1 MGKIGGFMAFI
12 EILKAVFIGIIQGVT
27 EWLPVS
33 STGHM
38 IIANEFVKL
47 NIGDGAWEIFE
58 VVCQLGSIL
67 AVLIL
72 FFDKLNP
79 VKKTQGRLILKKE
92 TVSLWKKVI
101 IAVLPAALI
110 GVLLDDFLDE
120 HFYNFITVSVALVF
134 YGVLFIII
142 EAVNKKRRYKYL
154 TVDSL
159 DYKTSFKIGAFQ
171 VLALIPGTSRSGS
184 TILGA
189 SLVGVNRVSAAEFSF
204 FLAIPVMAGATLLK
218 LVKVILLDGVS
229 ISPFEMLIIYVGTL
243 VSFIVSFATIK
254 ALMRFVK
261 KHTFALFG
269 WYRIILGIILLAY
282 YYIFR

>member
-1 MGKIGGFMAFI
+1 MAFI
-12 EILKAVFIGIIQGVT
+12 EILKAIFIGIIQGVT

-47 NIGDGAWEIFE
+47 NISDGAWEIFE

-79 VKKTQGRLILKKE
+79 VKKTQGRLLLKKE

-142 EAVNKKRRYKYL
+142 EAVNKKRQYKYL

-159 DYKTSFKIGAFQ
+159 DYKTSLKIGAFQ

-218 LVKVILLDGVS
+218 LVKVVFLDGTS

-269 WYRIILGIILLAY
+269 WYRIILGIILLVY
-282 YYIFR
+282 YFTIR

>member
-1 MGKIGGFMAFI
+1 MVFV
-12 EILKAVFIGIIQGVT
+12 EILKAIFIGVIQGIT

-47 NIGDGAWEIFE
+47 NISEGAWEIFE
-58 VVCQLGSIL
+58 VVCQLGSIM

-79 VKKTQGRLILKKE
+79 VKKTQGHLLLKKE

-101 IAVLPAALI
+101 VAVLPAAII

-142 EAVNKKRRYKYL
+142 EAINKKRKYKYL

-159 DYKTSFKIGAFQ
+159 NYKTSLKIGAFQ

-184 TILGA
+184 TIIGA
-189 SLVGVNRVSAAEFSF
+189 SLLGVNRVSAAEFSF

-218 LVKVILLDGVS
+218 LFKVILLDGVS
-229 ISPFEMLIIYVGTL
+229 LSALELLIIYVGTM
-243 VSFIVSFATIK
+243 VSFIVSLATIK

-269 WYRIILGIILLAY
+269 WYRIILGIVLLVY
-282 YYIFR
+282 YFIFR

>member
-1 MGKIGGFMAFI
+1 MVFI
-12 EILKAVFIGIIQGVT
+12 EILKAIFIGVIQGIT

-47 NIGDGAWEIFE
+47 NISDGAWEIFE

-79 VKKTQGRLILKKE
+79 VKKTQGRLFLKKE

-101 IAVLPAALI
+101 AAVLPAAII

-120 HFYNFITVSVALVF
+120 HFYNFITVSLALVF

-154 TVDSL
+154 SVDSL
-159 DYKTSFKIGAFQ
+159 NYKTSLKIGAFQ

-189 SLVGVNRVSAAEFSF
+189 SLLGVNRVSAAEFSF

-218 LVKVILLDGVS
+218 LFKVILLDGVS
-229 ISPFEMLIIYVGTL
+229 ISPLELLVIYVGTL

-269 WYRIILGIILLAY
+269 WYRIILGAILLLY
-282 YYIFR
+282 YFIFR

>member
-1 MGKIGGFMAFI
+1 MAFI

-159 DYKTSFKIGAFQ
+159 DYKTSLKIGAFQ

-218 LVKVILLDGVS
+218 LVKVVLLDGVS

-243 VSFIVSFATIK
+243 VSFIVSFATIN

-282 YYIFR
+282 YFIFR

>member
-1 MGKIGGFMAFI
+1 MAFI
-12 EILKAVFIGIIQGVT
+12 EILKAIFIGVIQGVT

-47 NIGDGAWEIFE
+47 NISDGAWEIFE

-159 DYKTSFKIGAFQ
+159 DYKTSLKIGAFQ

-218 LVKVILLDGVS
+218 LVKVVLLDGVS

-282 YYIFR
+282 YFIFR

>member
-1 MGKIGGFMAFI
+1 MVFV
-12 EILKAVFIGIIQGVT
+12 EILKAIFIGIIQGVT

-47 NIGDGAWEIFE
+47 NISDGAWEIFE

-79 VKKTQGRLILKKE
+79 VKKTQGRFILKKE

-101 IAVLPAALI
+101 VAVLPAAI
-110 GVLLDDFLDE
+110 MGVLLDDFLDE

-159 DYKTSFKIGAFQ
+159 NYKTSLKVGVFQ

-189 SLVGVNRVSAAEFSF
+189 SLLGVNRVSAAEFSF

-218 LVKVILLDGVS
+218 LVKVILLDGVT
-229 ISPFEMLIIYVGTL
+229 ISPLELLIIYVGTL

-269 WYRIILGIILLAY
+269 WYRIILGIILLVY
-282 YYIFR
+282 YFIFR

>member
-1 MGKIGGFMAFI
+1 MIFI
-12 EILKAVFIGIIQGVT
+12 EILKAIFIGVIQGIT

-47 NIGDGAWEIFE
+47 NISDGAWEIFE

-79 VKKTQGRLILKKE
+79 IKKTQGRLILKKE

-101 IAVLPAALI
+101 VAVLPAAVI

-120 HFYNFITVSVALVF
+120 HFYNFVTVSLALVF

-159 DYKTSFKIGAFQ
+159 NYKTSLKIGVFQ

-189 SLVGVNRVSAAEFSF
+189 SLLGVNRVSAAEFSF
-204 FLAIPVMAGATLLK
+204 FLAIPVMAGATMLK
-218 LVKVILLDGVS
+218 LVKVVLLDGVA
-229 ISPFEMLIIYVGTL
+229 ISPIELLVIYVGTL

-254 ALMRFVK
+254 VLMKFVK
-261 KHTFALFG
+261 KHTFALIG
-269 WYRIILGIILLAY
+269 WYRIALGIILLAY
-282 YYIFR
+282 YFIFS

>member
-1 MGKIGGFMAFI
+1 MAFI
-12 EILKAVFIGIIQGVT
+12 EILKAIFIGVIQGVT

-47 NIGDGAWEIFE
+47 NISDGAWEIFE

-159 DYKTSFKIGAFQ
+159 DYKTSLKIGAFQ

-218 LVKVILLDGVS
+218 LVKVVLLDGAS

-282 YYIFR
+282 YFIFR

>member
-1 MGKIGGFMAFI
+1 MIFI
-12 EILKAVFIGIIQGVT
+12 EILKAIFIGVIQGIT

-47 NIGDGAWEIFE
+47 NISDGAWEIFE

-79 VKKTQGRLILKKE
+79 IKKTQGRLILKKE

-101 IAVLPAALI
+101 VAVLPAAVI

-120 HFYNFITVSVALVF
+120 YFYNFVTVSLALVF

-159 DYKTSFKIGAFQ
+159 NYKTSLKIGVFQ

-189 SLVGVNRVSAAEFSF
+189 SLLGVNRVSAAEFSF
-204 FLAIPVMAGATLLK
+204 FLAIPVMAGATMLK
-218 LVKVILLDGVS
+218 LVKVVLLDGVA
-229 ISPFEMLIIYVGTL
+229 ISPIELLVIYVGTL

-254 ALMRFVK
+254 VLMKFVK

-269 WYRIILGIILLAY
+269 WYRIALGIILLAY
-282 YYIFR
+282 YFIFS

>member
-1 MGKIGGFMAFI
+1 MAFI
-12 EILKAVFIGIIQGVT
+12 EILKAIFIGIIQGVT

-47 NIGDGAWEIFE
+47 NISDGAWEIFE

-79 VKKTQGRLILKKE
+79 VKMTQGRLLLKKE

-101 IAVLPAALI
+101 VAVLPAAII

-120 HFYNFITVSVALVF
+120 HFYNFVTVSLALVF

-142 EAVNKKRRYKYL
+142 EAVNKKRQYKYL

-159 DYKTSFKIGAFQ
+159 DYKTSLKIGAFQ

-218 LVKVILLDGVS
+218 LVKVVFLDGTS

-269 WYRIILGIILLAY
+269 WYRIILGIILLVY
-282 YYIFR
+282 YFTIR

>member
-1 MGKIGGFMAFI
+1 MIFI
-12 EILKAVFIGIIQGVT
+12 EILKAIFIGIIQGIT

-47 NIGDGAWEIFE
+47 NISDGAWEIFE

-79 VKKTQGRLILKKE
+79 IKKTQGRLILKKE

-101 IAVLPAALI
+101 VAVLPAAVI

-120 HFYNFITVSVALVF
+120 HFYNFVTVSLALVF

-159 DYKTSFKIGAFQ
+159 NYKTSLKIGVFQ

-189 SLVGVNRVSAAEFSF
+189 SLLGVNRVSAAEFSF
-204 FLAIPVMAGATLLK
+204 FLAIPVMAGATMLK
-218 LVKVILLDGVS
+218 LVKVVLLDGVV
-229 ISPFEMLIIYVGTL
+229 ISPMELLVIYVGTL

-254 ALMRFVK
+254 VLMKFVK

-269 WYRIILGIILLAY
+269 WYRIALGIILLAY
-282 YYIFR
+282 HFIFS

>member
-1 MGKIGGFMAFI
+1 MIFT
-12 EILKAVFIGIIQGVT
+12 EILKAIFIGIIQGIT

-47 NIGDGAWEIFE
+47 NISDGAWEIFE

-79 VKKTQGRLILKKE
+79 IKKTQGRLILKKE

-101 IAVLPAALI
+101 VAVLPAAVI

-120 HFYNFITVSVALVF
+120 HFYNFVTVSLALVF

-159 DYKTSFKIGAFQ
+159 NYKTSLKIGVFQ

-189 SLVGVNRVSAAEFSF
+189 SLLGVNRVSAAEFSF
-204 FLAIPVMAGATLLK
+204 FLAIPVMAGATMLK
-218 LVKVILLDGVS
+218 LVKVVLLDGVA
-229 ISPFEMLIIYVGTL
+229 ISPMELLVIYVGTL

-254 ALMRFVK
+254 VLMKFVK

-269 WYRIILGIILLAY
+269 WYRIALGIILLAY
-282 YYIFR
+282 YFIFS

>member
-1 MGKIGGFMAFI
+1 MAFI
-12 EILKAVFIGIIQGVT
+12 EILKAIFIGIIQGVT

-47 NIGDGAWEIFE
+47 NISDGAWEIFE

-79 VKKTQGRLILKKE
+79 VKKTQGRLFLKKE

-159 DYKTSFKIGAFQ
+159 DYKTSLKIGAFQ

-218 LVKVILLDGVS
+218 LVKVVLLDGTS

-282 YYIFR
+282 YFIFR

>member
-1 MGKIGGFMAFI
+1 MIFI
-12 EILKAVFIGIIQGVT
+12 EILKAIFIGIIQGIT

-47 NIGDGAWEIFE
+47 NISDGAWEIFE

-79 VKKTQGRLILKKE
+79 IKKTQGRLILKKE

-101 IAVLPAALI
+101 VAVLPAAVI

-120 HFYNFITVSVALVF
+120 HFYNFVTVSLALVF

-159 DYKTSFKIGAFQ
+159 NYKTSLKIGVFQ

-189 SLVGVNRVSAAEFSF
+189 SLLGVNRVSAAEFSF
-204 FLAIPVMAGATLLK
+204 FLAIPVMAGATMLK
-218 LVKVILLDGVS
+218 LVKVVLLDGVA
-229 ISPFEMLIIYVGTL
+229 ISPIELLVIYVGTL

-254 ALMRFVK
+254 VLMKFVK

-269 WYRIILGIILLAY
+269 WYRIALGIILLAY
-282 YYIFR
+282 HFIFSQVYN